1 MVAVGDQLGLYRALA
16 GGGPATQDEL
26 AARTGTAA
34 RYLREWLSQQA
45 AAGFLAYRE
54 GDGRYALP
62 AEAAAVLADEASP
75 AFLAGGATI
84 TSCWFAGIDR
94 LAGAFRT
101 GAGIP
106 WHEQDPAVFDGT
118 ERFFRPGYT
127 ASLTTEW
134 VPALPGVADRL
145 AAGGRVADVGCG
157 HGVAAILL
165 ARAYPQASVHGYD
178 FHDRSI
184 QVARQQAGQAGLG
197 GRIRFETL
205 DATSYPADGFD
216 LICLLDT
223 LHDLGDP
230 AAALAHAR
238 KALASDGAVLV
249 VEPNAADDYVANL
262 ASPMAAL
269 SYAASTFQCTP
280 AALAQPGGIALGA
293 QAGPAAIRRLADDA
307 PGDGGASG
315 RTAGGQQTH
324 AVRGRD
330 RYAGRRRGEGRSRHS
345 GTDRGVGRHA
355 HPGHG
360 GVRRLRRDRAVR
372 AGQHELVDG
381 AGAEARHLLHCHR
394 RRQEQQGRG
403 DDRGHAFHHQERG
416 SHASDQQHYS

>member
-1 MVAVGDQLGLYRALA
+1 MNTELIEQNVQRLIGAMTGAATTAMVAVGDQLGLYRALA
-16 GGGPATQDEL
+16 DGGPATPEEL
-26 AARTGTAA
+26 ATRTGTAP
-34 RYLREWLSQQA
+34 RYVREWLSQQA
-45 AAGFLAYRE
+45 AAGFIAYRE
-54 GDGRYALP
+54 GDRRYVLP
-62 AEAAAVLADEASP
+62 AEAALVLAHEASP

-84 TSCWFAGIDR
+84 TRGWFAGIDR
-94 LAGAFRT
+94 LAEAFRT

-106 WHEQDPAVFDGT
+106 WHEQHPAVFDGT

-145 AAGGRVADVGCG
+145 AAGGKIADVGCG

-184 QVARQQAGQAGLG
+184 QVARQRASQAGLG
-197 GRIRFETL
+197 GRIQFEAL

-230 AAALAHAR
+230 AGALAHAR
-238 KALASDGAVLV
+238 KAVAAGGAVLV
-249 VEPNAADDYVANL
+249 VEPNAADDYAANL

-280 AALAQPGGIALGA
+280 AALAQPGGMALGA
-293 QAGPAAIRRLADDA
+293 QAGPAVVRQLAEDA
-307 PGDGGASG
+307 GFSQF
-315 RTAGGQQTH
+315 RQVTQTP
-324 AVRGRD
+324 VNVVL
-330 RYAGRRRGEGRSRHS
+330 E
-345 GTDRGVGRHA
+345 
-355 HPGHG
+355 
-360 GVRRLRRDRAVR
+360 LRP
-372 AGQHELVDG
+372 
-381 AGAEARHLLHCHR
+381 
-394 RRQEQQGRG
+394 
-403 DDRGHAFHHQERG
+403 
-416 SHASDQQHYS
+416 

>member
-1 MVAVGDQLGLYRALA
+1 VIVA
-16 GGGPATQDEL
+16 P
-26 AARTGTAA
+26 
-34 RYLREWLSQQA
+34 
-45 AAGFLAYRE
+45 
-54 GDGRYALP
+54 P
-62 AEAAAVLADEASP
+62 AEAAAVLANEASP

-84 TSCWFAGIDR
+84 TRGWFAGIDR
-94 LAGAFRT
+94 LAEAFRT

-134 VPALPGVADRL
+134 VPALPGVADAL
-145 AAGGRVADVGCG
+145 AAGGRIADVGCG

-184 QVARQQAGQAGLG
+184 RVARQQAGQAGLG

-238 KALASDGAVLV
+238 KALAPDGAVLV
-249 VEPNAADDYVANL
+249 VEPNAADDYAANL

-280 AALAQPGGIALGA
+280 AALAQPGGVALGA
-293 QAGPAAIRRLADDA
+293 QAGPAAVQQLADDA
-307 PGDGGASG
+307 GFS
-315 RTAGGQQTH
+315 RFRQVTQTP
-324 AVRGRD
+324 VNVVL
-330 RYAGRRRGEGRSRHS
+330 E
-345 GTDRGVGRHA
+345 
-355 HPGHG
+355 
-360 GVRRLRRDRAVR
+360 LRP
-372 AGQHELVDG
+372 
-381 AGAEARHLLHCHR
+381 
-394 RRQEQQGRG
+394 
-403 DDRGHAFHHQERG
+403 
-416 SHASDQQHYS
+416 

>member
-1 MVAVGDQLGLYRALA
+1 V
-16 GGGPATQDEL
+16 
-26 AARTGTAA
+26 
-34 RYLREWLSQQA
+34 
-45 AAGFLAYRE
+45 
-54 GDGRYALP
+54 LP

-75 AFLAGGATI
+75 AFLAGGAVI
-84 TSCWFAGIDR
+84 TRGWFAGLDR

-106 WHEQDPAVFDGT
+106 WGEQDPAVFEGT

-134 VPALPGVADRL
+134 VPALPGVAGRL
-145 AAGGRVADVGCG
+145 AAGGRAADVGCG

-178 FHDRSI
+178 SHDRSI
-184 QVARQQAGQAGLG
+184 AVARQQAGQAGLG

-205 DATSYPADGFD
+205 DATSYPAGGFD
-216 LICLLDT
+216 LICLLDV

-238 KALASDGAVLV
+238 TALAPGGAVLV
-249 VEPNAADDYVANL
+249 VEPAAADDYAANL

-293 QAGPAAIRRLADDA
+293 QAGPAAIRQLAGDA
-307 PGDGGASG
+307 GFS
-315 RTAGGQQTH
+315 RFRQVTQTP
-324 AVRGRD
+324 VNVVL
-330 RYAGRRRGEGRSRHS
+330 E
-345 GTDRGVGRHA
+345 
-355 HPGHG
+355 
-360 GVRRLRRDRAVR
+360 LRP
-372 AGQHELVDG
+372 
-381 AGAEARHLLHCHR
+381 
-394 RRQEQQGRG
+394 
-403 DDRGHAFHHQERG
+403 
-416 SHASDQQHYS
+416 

>member
-1 MVAVGDQLGLYRALA
+1 MNTELIEQNVHRLLGALSGAATTAMVAVGDKLGLYRALA
-16 GGGPATQDEL
+16 EGGPAAPDEL
-26 AARTGTAA
+26 AGRTGMAA

-45 AAGFLAYRE
+45 AAGFLAYQE
-54 GDGRYALP
+54 NDGRYALP
-62 AEAAAVLADEASP
+62 AEAAAVLAHEQSP

-84 TSCWFAGIDR
+84 TRGWFAGIDR
-94 LAGAFRT
+94 LAEAFRT

-145 AAGGRVADVGCG
+145 AAGGKVADVGCG
-157 HGVAAILL
+157 HGVGAILL
-165 ARAYPQASVHGYD
+165 ARAYPQASVYGYD

-184 QVARQQAGQAGLG
+184 QVARQQADQAGLG
-197 GRIRFETL
+197 DRIRFEAL

-238 KALASDGAVLV
+238 KAISPDGAVLV
-249 VEPNAADDYVANL
+249 VEPAAADDYAENL
-262 ASPMAAL
+262 SSPTAAL

-280 AALAQPGGIALGA
+280 AALAQPGGFSLGA
-293 QAGPAAIRRLADDA
+293 QAGPAVVGRLAEDA
-307 PGDGGASG
+307 GFSRFRQVA
-315 RTAGGQQTH
+315 QTP
-324 AVRGRD
+324 VNIVL
-330 RYAGRRRGEGRSRHS
+330 E
-345 GTDRGVGRHA
+345 
-355 HPGHG
+355 
-360 GVRRLRRDRAVR
+360 LRP
-372 AGQHELVDG
+372 
-381 AGAEARHLLHCHR
+381 
-394 RRQEQQGRG
+394 
-403 DDRGHAFHHQERG
+403 
-416 SHASDQQHYS
+416 

>member
-1 MVAVGDQLGLYRALA
+1 MNSELIEQNVHRLLGAMTGAATTAMVAVGDQLGLYRALA
-16 GGGPATQDEL
+16 DGGPASEDEL

-45 AAGFLAYRE
+45 AAGFVAYRKS
-54 GDGRYALP
+54 DGRYTLP

-84 TSCWFAGIDR
+84 TRGWFAGIDH
-94 LAGAFRT
+94 LAEAFRT

-106 WHEQDPAVFDGT
+106 WHEQDPAVFEGT

-127 ASLTTEW
+127 ASLTAEW

-178 FHDRSI
+178 FHERSI
-184 QVARQQAGQAGLG
+184 QVARQRAGQAGLD
-197 GRIRFETL
+197 GRIRFEPL

-238 KALASDGAVLV
+238 KALTPGGAVLV
-249 VEPNAADDYVANL
+249 VEPNAADDYEANL
-262 ASPMAAL
+262 ASPLAAL

-280 AALAQPGGIALGA
+280 AALAQPGGVALGA
-293 QAGPAAIRRLADDA
+293 QAGPAAVRQLAEDV
-307 PGDGGASG
+307 GFSQF
-315 RTAGGQQTH
+315 RQVTQTP
-324 AVRGRD
+324 VNVVL
-330 RYAGRRRGEGRSRHS
+330 E
-345 GTDRGVGRHA
+345 
-355 HPGHG
+355 
-360 GVRRLRRDRAVR
+360 LRP
-372 AGQHELVDG
+372 
-381 AGAEARHLLHCHR
+381 
-394 RRQEQQGRG
+394 
-403 DDRGHAFHHQERG
+403 
-416 SHASDQQHYS
+416 

>member
-1 MVAVGDQLGLYRALA
+1 MNTELIEQNVQRLLGAMTGAATTAMVAVGDQLGLYRALA
-16 GGGPATQDEL
+16 DGGPATHEEL
-26 AARTGTAA
+26 AARTCTAP

-54 GDGRYALP
+54 SDGRYVLP
-62 AEAAAVLADEASP
+62 AEAAVVLAHEASP

-84 TSCWFAGIDR
+84 TRGWFAGIDR
-94 LAGAFRT
+94 LAEAFRS
-101 GAGIP
+101 GDGIP
-106 WHEQDPAVFDGT
+106 WHEQHPAVFEGT

-145 AAGGRVADVGCG
+145 AAGGRIADVGCG

-184 QVARQQAGQAGLG
+184 QVARQRASQAGLG
-197 GRIRFETL
+197 GRIRFEAL
-205 DATSYPADGFD
+205 DASSYPADGFD

-230 AAALAHAR
+230 GAALAHAR
-238 KALASDGAVLV
+238 KALAPDGAVLV
-249 VEPNAADDYVANL
+249 VEPNAADEYAANL

-280 AALAQPGGIALGA
+280 AALAQPGGVALGA
-293 QAGPAAIRRLADDA
+293 QAGPGVVRQLAEDA
-307 PGDGGASG
+307 GFSQF
-315 RTAGGQQTH
+315 RQVTQTP
-324 AVRGRD
+324 VNVVL
-330 RYAGRRRGEGRSRHS
+330 E
-345 GTDRGVGRHA
+345 
-355 HPGHG
+355 
-360 GVRRLRRDRAVR
+360 LRP
-372 AGQHELVDG
+372 
-381 AGAEARHLLHCHR
+381 
-394 RRQEQQGRG
+394 
-403 DDRGHAFHHQERG
+403 
-416 SHASDQQHYS
+416 

>member
-1 MVAVGDQLGLYRALA
+1 MFGSPVPPARGLASAADLIHLHCGGFPMDTELIEQNVHRLLGAMTGAATTAMVAVGDQLGLYRALA
-16 GGGPATQDEL
+16 DGGPATQDEL

-34 RYLREWLSQQA
+34 RYVGEWLSQQA

-84 TSCWFAGIDR
+84 TRGWFAGIDR
-94 LAGAFRT
+94 LVEAFRT

-106 WHEQDPAVFDGT
+106 WHEQDPAVFEGT

-134 VPALPGVADRL
+134 IPALPGVAGRL
-145 AAGGRVADVGCG
+145 ADGGRVADVGCG

-184 QVARQQAGQAGLG
+184 QVARQQAGRAGLG
-197 GRIRFETL
+197 GRIRFETR
-205 DATSYPADGFD
+205 DATSYPADGYD

-238 KALASDGAVLV
+238 TALAPGGAVLV
-249 VEPNAADDYVANL
+249 VEPAAADDYTANL

-269 SYAASTFQCTP
+269 SYTASTFQCTP
-280 AALAQPGGIALGA
+280 AALAQPGGVALGA
-293 QAGPAAIRRLADDA
+293 QAGPAAVQQLAHDVGFNQFRQVTQT
-307 PGDGGASG
+307 PGN
-315 RTAGGQQTH
+315 
-324 AVRGRD
+324 VVL
-330 RYAGRRRGEGRSRHS
+330 E
-345 GTDRGVGRHA
+345 
-355 HPGHG
+355 
-360 GVRRLRRDRAVR
+360 LRP
-372 AGQHELVDG
+372 
-381 AGAEARHLLHCHR
+381 
-394 RRQEQQGRG
+394 
-403 DDRGHAFHHQERG
+403 
-416 SHASDQQHYS
+416 